1 MRPDH
6 IEDVLVTLHSGQ
18 WFGWSDSENKV
29 YANLVTHGDQEKP
42 TEEWLEAEL
51 KRQQDAYDNDYARKR
66 REAYEVAG
74 CTIEALAIATFE
86 SVFADDSAAA
96 VKLQIEREKI
106 KAAIPK

>member
-1 MRPDH
+1 MTT
-6 IEDVLVTLHSGQ
+6 IANAVLALDSTAQISTV
-18 WFGWSDSENKV
+18 SD
-29 YANLVTHGDQEKP
+29 NLDEIIWHDGNPNGITAEQITEKQV
-42 TEEWLEAEL
+42 EL
-51 KRQQDAYDNDYARKR
+51 QDAYDNDYSRKR

-74 CTIEALAIATFE
+74 CTMEALTIATFE